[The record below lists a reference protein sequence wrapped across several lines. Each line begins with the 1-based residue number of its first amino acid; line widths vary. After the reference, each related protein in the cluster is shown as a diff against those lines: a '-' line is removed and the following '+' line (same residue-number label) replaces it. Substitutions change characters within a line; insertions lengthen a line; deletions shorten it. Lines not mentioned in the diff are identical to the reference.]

1 MAATRAWTGIL
12 PVALLLSAC
21 QATDGVNVFDKPLD
35 FLGTQAQKINRLGG
49 DDSTVSAKSNI
60 PEQKTLAN
68 ILKGS
73 AASVDLSKGF
83 TKSIAAAVLKD
94 PSIIAAADEVDAL
107 KARIESVQ
115 AQKEFQFSGTIYGGA
130 EDVSDNTSGLAA
142 VLNANRV
149 IYDGGK
155 IDSQIEADKQRLAA
169 AQYAFQARLNE
180 RALQLA
186 SIWIDLDRYEKLN
199 NEIESRLMILNPLIE
214 QLEKVA
220 TAGVGDVTQVAAAQ
234 RTVSEIRVIQTDVAE
249 RLAQTQVSF
258 TNAFG
263 QLPAKASLDA
273 GVFSKKVPEKISHN
287 MEQSAPLLRAQ
298 YASYLASEADLAA
311 IKARKSIDIGFEA
324 QVSRPFGGSEYDS
337 KESIGLV
344 LRKNFYD
351 GGQLAADEA
360 QATARVE
367 GALAQ
372 IRSIY
377 REGELSVKNAQQTIK
392 SMDKA
397 ITLARENAT
406 IATEEIAYL
415 RKQLIIGGSTLDSV
429 LSAEARLY
437 DAVSKEI
444 NFQADR
450 HKAQLS
456 ILSALG
462 QLSKLIGIDIDRV

>member
-1 MAATRAWTGIL
+1 MAATKAWAGIL
-12 PVALLLSAC
+12 PAVLLLAAC
-21 QATDGVNVFDKPLD
+21 QSTDGANVFDKPRD
-35 FLGTQAQKINRLGG
+35 FFETQAKKIKTLGG
-49 DDSTVSAKSNI
+49 ENASEPAISQISK
-60 PEQKTLAN
+60 QKTLAN

-83 TKSIAAAVLKD
+83 TKSIAAAVLSD
-94 PSIIAAADEVDAL
+94 PSVIAAADEVDAL

-115 AQKEFQFSGTIYGGA
+115 AQKEIQFSGTIYGGA
-130 EDVSDNTSGLAA
+130 EDISDKTSGLAA

-155 IDSQIEADKQRLAA
+155 IDSQIEADKQRLMA
-169 AQYAFQARLNE
+169 AQYAFEARLNE

-186 SIWIDLDRYEKLN
+186 SIWIDLDRYGKLST
-199 NEIESRLMILNPLIE
+199 EIESRLMILNPLIE
-214 QLEKVA
+214 QLEKIT

-234 RTVSEIRVIQTDVAE
+234 RTVAEIRVIQTDVSE
-249 RLAQTQVSF
+249 RLAQTRVSF

-263 QLPAKASLDA
+263 RLPANGSLET
-273 GVFSKKVPEKISHN
+273 GVFENKVPAKISQN
-287 MEQSAPLLRAQ
+287 MEHSAPLLRAQ
-298 YASYLASEADLAA
+298 YASYLAAEADLAA
-311 IKARKSIDIGFEA
+311 IKARKSFDIGFEA

-360 QATARVE
+360 QAAARVE

-377 REGELSVKNAQQTIK
+377 REGELSVKNAQQTIT
-392 SMDKA
+392 SMNNA
-397 ITLARENAT
+397 IKLARDNAS

-437 DAVSKEI
+437 DAESKEI

-450 HKAQLS
+450 HKAQLG
-456 ILSALG
+456 ILSSLG
-462 QLSKLIGIDIDRV
+462 LLSELIGIEIDQA